1 MWLVCGNE
9 YRWVDDD
16 KYISIQPILKEKG
29 IKYKITK
36 YKPKYGEEVLTNLQ
50 DLPILDMQYYISK
63 IIKQYGIKGL
73 LQMIKDSKGTSNGV
87 QVCVQAS
94 TDKKLKSR
102 FKEIE
107 KIEKEIEES
116 KIECPENVE
125 IV

>member
-16 KYISIQPILKEKG
+16 KYISIQPILNKKG
-29 IKYKITK
+29 VKYKISK
-36 YKPKYGEEVLTNLQ
+36 YRPKYGEEVLTYITSTPVK
-50 DLPILDMQYYISK
+50 DLEHYISK
-63 IIKQYGIKGL
+63 IVKQYGIKGL
-73 LQMIKDSKGTSNGV
+73 LQMIKDPNGTSKGM
-87 QVCVQAS
+87 QVCVQAN
-94 TDKKLKSR
+94 TAKKLKPR